1 MNVVEKK
8 NLGNT
13 AWILAIM
20 NNSSTVEKYH
30 DIVLELEVGCL
41 KLCDAVEVFE
51 KCYIARILAL
61 NHRQKS
67 KTAKMLGINRKTLYT
82 KLKKYDML
90 S

>member
-1 MNVVEKK
+1 MGAVEKK

-13 AWILAIM
+13 AWILMIM
-20 NNSSTVEKYH
+20 DNSTTVEECH
-30 DIVLELEVGCL
+30 DVVLDLEVGCL

-51 KCYIARILAL
+51 KCYLARILAL
-61 NHRQKS
+61 NHGQKG

-90 S
+90 